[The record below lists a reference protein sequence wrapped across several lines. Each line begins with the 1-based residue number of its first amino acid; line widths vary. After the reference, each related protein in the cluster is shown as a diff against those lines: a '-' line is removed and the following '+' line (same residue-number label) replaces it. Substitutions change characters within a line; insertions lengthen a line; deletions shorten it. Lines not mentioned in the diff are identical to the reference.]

1 MTPHRRRQQTVDTV
15 DNGSEAKEDIVVVF
29 GGTGFLGRRV
39 VRHLR
44 AHDVSVRV
52 ASRIRTGVTTCL
64 VEMIRNFD
72 RSVLTFT
79 TSGRWPTHFSA
90 LTVW

>member
-1 MTPHRRRQQTVDTV
+1 ML
-15 DNGSEAKEDIVVVF
+15 

-44 AHDVSVRV
+44 ALIFLFGLPQG
-52 ASRIRTGVTTCL
+52 IRTGVTSCL
-64 VEMIRNFD
+64 VQMIRNFD
-72 RSVLTFT
+72 RSALTFT